1 MKQSKEML
9 KEEQFFNNNLL
20 LFVNRSTESFRMSL
34 HSHEFIEL
42 AYVAEG
48 KGFHHVKN
56 EVQPIQKGQLFMI
69 PIGVSHV
76 FRPTSIDALKTPL
89 IVYNCIF
96 SLQLID
102 SLTSFIMDKPI
113 IAYLQGLKDE
123 TLTYHHVFDADA
135 AIEKLF
141 LSLYREYSF
150 QQSGSFAYLKT
161 LLLQLIV
168 TIHRLENFQHNKP
181 MNKPAQ
187 FLQIIQYMEQTFA
200 EELTLSLLTGLF
212 KWSERQL
219 QRLFKQHTGQTF
231 NHYLQNL
238 RIQKSCESL
247 RHSELKISMVAAAVG
262 YKDMKSF
269 NKLFKRIVGLTP
281 SSYRQ
286 QFK

>member
-9 KEEQFFNNNLL
+9 KEEQFFDDNML
-20 LFVNRSTESFRMSL
+20 LFVNRATESFQMSL

-48 KGFHHVKN
+48 KGFHHVEN
-56 EVQPIQKGQLFMI
+56 EVQSIHKGQLFMI
-69 PIGVSHV
+69 PVGVPHV
-76 FRPTSIDALKTPL
+76 FRPSSMDALKTPL

-102 SLTSFIMDKPI
+102 SLTSFITDKPI
-113 IAYLQGLKDE
+113 IAYLQGLKEE
-123 TLTYHHVFDADA
+123 TLTYHHVFDADGT
-135 AIEKLF
+135 IEKLF

-150 QQSGSFAYLKT
+150 QQSGSFTFLKT

-168 TIHRLENFQHNKP
+168 TIHRLENFQFHKP
-181 MNKPAQ
+181 INKPAQ

-212 KWSERQL
+212 QWSERHL

-238 RIQKSCESL
+238 RIQKSCELL
-247 RHSELKISMVAAAVG
+247 RHSQLNISMVAEAIG

-269 NKLFKRIVGLTP
+269 NKLFKRIVGLAP